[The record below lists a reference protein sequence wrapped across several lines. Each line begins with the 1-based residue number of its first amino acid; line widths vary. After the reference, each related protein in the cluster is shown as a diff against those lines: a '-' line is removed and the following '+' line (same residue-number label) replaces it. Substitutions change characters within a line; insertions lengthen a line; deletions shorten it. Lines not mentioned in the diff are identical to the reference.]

1 MGSYVHQVPNDQ
13 IGHDQIDGEEQLVA
27 KPLLNSIIKSMLRFI
42 NSIVADRLLL
52 QALPA
57 HDDNAVVK

>member
-27 KPLLNSIIKSMLRFI
+27 KIF
-42 NSIVADRLLL
+42 
-52 QALPA
+52 
-57 HDDNAVVK
+57 